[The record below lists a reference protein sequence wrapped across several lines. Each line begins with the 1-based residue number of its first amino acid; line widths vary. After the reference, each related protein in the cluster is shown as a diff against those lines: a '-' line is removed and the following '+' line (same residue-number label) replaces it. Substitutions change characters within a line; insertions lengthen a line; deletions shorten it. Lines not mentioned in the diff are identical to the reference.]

1 MKHPVLLRRGADPAS
16 DRARRTRNRE
26 PGDHVSAFRTLPLC
40 VRASRFMPSACQ
52 PPHRTRTRKIMHV
65 LDDAEVGRIL
75 VISAHPDDV
84 DFGAAGTV
92 ARWTDAG
99 IEVVYCVVTD
109 GDAGGSD
116 PGVSRS
122 DMAGM
127 GRGDPT
133 QGDRRVGAHCPPVLR
148 SPRGPVGAD
157 PVYHLS

>member
-16 DRARRTRNRE
+16 DRARRTRNRA

-40 VRASRFMPSACQ
+40 VRSSRFMPSACQ

-99 IEVVYCVVTD
+99 IDVVYCVVTD

-122 DMAGM
+122 DMAGTTP
-127 GRGDPT
+127 PT
-133 QGDRRVGAHCPPVLR
+133 HTPP
-148 SPRGPVGAD
+148 PPPPPA
-157 PVYHLS
+157 PTPHAPPHPPT